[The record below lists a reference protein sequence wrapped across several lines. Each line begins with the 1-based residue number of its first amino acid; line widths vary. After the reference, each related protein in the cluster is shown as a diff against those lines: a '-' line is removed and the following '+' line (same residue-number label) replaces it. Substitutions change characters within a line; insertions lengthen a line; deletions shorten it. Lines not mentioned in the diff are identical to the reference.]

1 MKVITLPEKKLRQ
14 KSLEVSLP
22 LNDEDKKI
30 VQELID
36 YLALANKEDNDLRP
50 GVGIAAV
57 QLGYLKRMFYVK
69 FEDENNK
76 HWEELLINPK
86 LVAESVQYAALQS
99 GEGCLSV
106 TEEHEKEGLVHR
118 KAKIII
124 KGFSYF
130 QNTEVELTLT
140 GFSAI
145 VFQHELD
152 HLDGKLFIDRINHKE
167 PWAQKDQEFIL

>member
-22 LNDEDKKI
+22 LNSEDKKI
-30 VQELID
+30 AQELID
-36 YLALANKEDNDLRP
+36 YLALANREDNDLRP

-57 QLGYLKRMFYVK
+57 QLGYLKRMFYVN
-69 FEDENNK
+69 FEDEHEK
-76 HWEELLINPK
+76 HWEELLINPV
-86 LVAESVQYAALQS
+86 LVAESVQYAALHS

-106 TEEHEKEGLVHR
+106 TEKHEKEGLVHR
-118 KAKIII
+118 KAQIII

-130 QNTEVELTLT
+130 KNKEIELTLT

-145 VFQHELD
+145 VFQHEFD
-152 HLDGKLFIDRINHKE
+152 HLNGMLFIDRINHKE
-167 PWAQKDQEFIL
+167 PWTQKEQEFIL

>member
-14 KSLEVSLP
+14 KSLEVALP

-30 VQELID
+30 AQELID
-36 YLALANKEDNDLRP
+36 YLALANREDNDLRP

-57 QLGYLKRMFYVK
+57 QLGYLKRMFYVNC
-69 FEDENNK
+69 EDENNI

-86 LVAESVQYAALQS
+86 LVAESVQYAALQA

-106 TEEHEKEGLVHR
+106 TEKHEKEGFVHR

-130 QNTEVELTLT
+130 QNKEVELTLT

-167 PWAQKDQEFIL
+167 PWVQKEQEFIL